1 MLSFLDINVHKDGS
15 VFHTGLYRKP
25 TFTGLTT
32 KFHSAVSDIYKYNLI
47 NCLVS
52 RAFKICSTDAFFGK
66 ELDNIRRIL
75 CQNDF
80 PSRIVN
86 DWIRVRL
93 ESIYSSKG
101 ENFNVPKKDIFISSP
116 YVSKISNRNVK
127 FEINKIIDRFYP
139 QLNLIINFKNNF
151 NVRSFFQFKD
161 RVPNMLR
168 SNIVYQFKCAQC
180 TARHVLPSIWVNR
193 PELVGPWRK

>member
-86 DWIRVRL
+86 DCIRVRL
-93 ESIYSSKG
+93 ENIYSSKG
-101 ENFNVPKKDIFISSP
+101 ENFNAPIRKIFILV
-116 YVSKISNRNVK
+116 YRT
-127 FEINKIIDRFYP
+127 YP
-139 QLNLIINFKNNF
+139 RYPTVMLNL
-151 NVRSFFQFKD
+151 R
-161 RVPNMLR
+161 
-168 SNIVYQFKCAQC
+168 
-180 TARHVLPSIWVNR
+180 
-193 PELVGPWRK
+193 